1 MSAVRDERTAAVPV
15 ITNKQRKAIGEFFDH
30 TRDTAQQNFE
40 GHGAYVPVAL
50 FLRDEETGV
59 LPLGKLINHKD
70 LASAFLNKVIE
81 ASHPLAFAFVTEAW
95 MASAYELPKNR
106 DGTLA
111 DIEKKYHGNL
121 ADADRKPKAGVK
133 EAVMLQRS
141 SVAGENFMLTAGI
154 VRAEGSKPALKPW
167 ERMGNTRA
175 EGRFIFD
182 VTPLS
187 ERQ

>member
-1 MSAVRDERTAAVPV
+1 MRV
-15 ITNKQRKAIGEFFDH
+15 IASKERKAIGEFFDH
-30 TRDTAQQNFE
+30 ARDTARRNF
-40 GHGAYVPVAL
+40 GRDGICVPVAL
-50 FLRDEETGV
+50 FLRGDEQTAI

-95 MASAYELPKNR
+95 MASAYELPKNA

-111 DIEKKYHGNL
+111 DIEKKYHGSL
-121 ADADRKPKAGVK
+121 TDARHKPKAGVK
-133 EAVMLQRS
+133 EAVMLQCS
-141 SVAGENFMLTAGI
+141 SVVGENFMLTADI
-154 VRAEGSKPALKPW
+154 VRAEGVKPVLMPW
-167 ERMGNTRA
+167 VRMENTRA

-182 VTPLS
+182 VTPLT